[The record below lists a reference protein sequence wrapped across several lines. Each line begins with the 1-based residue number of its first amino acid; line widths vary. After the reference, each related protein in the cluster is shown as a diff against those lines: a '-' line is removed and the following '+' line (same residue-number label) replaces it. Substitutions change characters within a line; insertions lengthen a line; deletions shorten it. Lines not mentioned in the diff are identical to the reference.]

1 MSSPTKPS
9 PPARG
14 QATASPAASRT
25 LAVLEA
31 LASSPE
37 PLAAGHL
44 ARELGIPRASLYRLL
59 STMAEH
65 GFVMPVS
72 DSNRWALGVGAYEL
86 AWAYRRQ
93 NPLQRMAKPMLSRLV
108 DNTGHSGHFTV
119 LHGHDVVYVI
129 EERAPHRPSL
139 VTDVGVR
146 LPAEVTASGL
156 AMLAALP
163 DSQVAALFPHDG
175 SLVQREGR
183 GPSSLVELRRI
194 LAQTRQRGHAVEE
207 HSVTPGLASVAMAV
221 VDRAGF
227 PVGAVA
233 LTFEAEQV
241 TPGQRERLA
250 EAIRHVVVGLHAR
263 LGSTAPPRTP

>member
-1 MSSPTKPS
+1 MPVRSS
-9 PPARG
+9 
-14 QATASPAASRT
+14 ASPAASRT
-25 LAVLEA
+25 LAVLEM
-31 LASSPE
+31 LAASPE

-65 GFVMPVS
+65 GFVMHVA
-72 DSNRWALGVGAYEL
+72 DTNRWALGVGAYEL

-93 NPLQRMAKPMLSRLV
+93 SPLQRMAKPMLSRLV
-108 DNTGHSGHFTV
+108 DSTGHNGHFTV
-119 LHGHDVVYVI
+119 LHGRDVVYVI

-146 LPAEVTASGL
+146 LPAEVTASGM
-156 AMLAALP
+156 AMLAVLP
-163 DSQVAALFPHDG
+163 DSQVAALFPRDA

-183 GPSSLVELRRI
+183 GPGSLAELGRV
-194 LAQTRQRGHAVEE
+194 LAQTRRRGHAVEE

-233 LTFEAEQV
+233 LTFEADRV
-241 TPGQRERLA
+241 TPEQRVQLVES
-250 EAIRHVVVGLHAR
+250 IRRVVVGLHAR
-263 LGSTAPPRTP
+263 LGTAPAVPVMPREQNRPV